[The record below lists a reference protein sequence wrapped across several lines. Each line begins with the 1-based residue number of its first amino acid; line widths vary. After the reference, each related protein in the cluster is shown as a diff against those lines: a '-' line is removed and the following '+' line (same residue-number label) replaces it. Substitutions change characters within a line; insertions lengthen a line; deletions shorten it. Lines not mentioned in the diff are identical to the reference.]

1 MGQSSPEPD
10 MSEAGQAAVAT
21 AGELLIR
28 AVAAIAALSEAD
40 MQAISSKTEG
50 KLPDCL
56 LWALAGAGTI
66 SPAVRESL
74 TTHPP
79 KGVTI
84 SISRGVVD
92 LRLPQTASL
101 ISTSSL
107 AR

>member
-1 MGQSSPEPD
+1 MANPSTKQHELSA
-10 MSEAGQAAVAT
+10 AGQEAVAT

-28 AVAAIAALSEAD
+28 AVAAIGALSPAD
-40 MQAISSKTEG
+40 LEAISRETEG

-84 SISRGVVD
+84 SSSRGLVD
-92 LRLPQTASL
+92 VRLPAL
-101 ISTSSL
+101 
-107 AR
+107 R